1 MGPLSG
7 LRKGSGLVQNT
18 SWKPVAG
25 LVLVLWGASQSEK
38 PGEVVEPPDAV
49 PMAETVI
56 EGVSFADAPGT
67 LYAPIRELGEA
78 LDLPVRWEEQGGTW
92 LGGNEVSPQHLRG
105 LPSGSQ
111 LLALRALVQWSA
123 TVSWDPESGA
133 AQVTREQREVRVPW
147 GEKRVE
153 ISLDAQQLRA
163 YQGERLVLDTRI
175 SSGRP
180 GMETPTGSFAAG
192 PLKTEMLISRKY
204 GNAKMPWS
212 VQVREDVVIHGFRS
226 VPPRAASHGCVRL
239 PLTGANPARWFY
251 HWVTVGTP
259 IQIANDWPT

>member
-1 MGPLSG
+1 M
-7 LRKGSGLVQNT
+7 QIT

-25 LVLVLWGASQSEK
+25 LALVLWGAAQSEK
-38 PGEVVEPPDAV
+38 PGKDEEPPDTV
-49 PMAETVI
+49 PVVETVI
-56 EGVSFADAPGT
+56 QGVTFADALGT

-78 LDLPVRWEEQGGTW
+78 LDLPVRWEKQGGTW
-92 LGGNEVSPQHLRG
+92 LGGDEVSPQHLRG

-111 LLALRALVQWSA
+111 LLALRALGQWSA
-123 TVSWDPESGA
+123 TVSWDPETET
-133 AQVTREQREVRVPW
+133 AQVARGERKVRVPW

-180 GMETPTGSFAAG
+180 GMETPTGTFTAG
-192 PLKTEMLISRKY
+192 PLKKEMLISRKY
-204 GNAKMPWS
+204 GDAKMPWS
-212 VQVREDVVIHGFRS
+212 VQVRGDVVIHGFRS

-239 PLTGANPARWFY
+239 PLSGVNPARWFY
-251 HWVTVGTP
+251 RWVTVGTP
-259 IQIANDWPT
+259 IQIGNDWPA